1 MSGLYRIQRG
11 CGKIEVIEVQSNL
24 RGVRKG
30 RGEFSAIESS
40 G

>member
-11 CGKIEVIEVQSNL
+11 CGKVEVNEVHSNL
-24 RGVRKG
+24 RGVSKG
-30 RGEFSAIESS
+30 RGEFSAIESL